1 MLFLCVSCLQAR
13 KVADHDNPTAA
24 HAHTQKR
31 KKTNSII
38 PPPPKKQ
45 IRRLRAALPP
55 ALDVGAMVAAFP
67 GLACMDVGSNVRLK
81 VRTWACTY
89 AYF

>member
-1 MLFLCVSCLQAR
+1 MTP
-13 KVADHDNPTAA
+13 KNEN
-24 HAHTQKR
+24 KN
-31 KKTNSII
+31 KN
-38 PPPPKKQ
+38 KKQ

-81 VRTWACTY
+81 VRTY
-89 AYF
+89 KD